1 MPHRSLHGRTSP
13 AMRSRKAAMLARPV
27 MSYAGMRAMLI
38 RSAGIAAYDGLMAVL
53 HLTAA
58 FSGETPC

>member
-1 MPHRSLHGRTSP
+1 
-13 AMRSRKAAMLARPV
+13 MRSRKAAMLARPV

-38 RSAGIAAYDGLMAVL
+38 RSAGNAAYDGLMAVL

-58 FSGETPC
+58 FSRETPC